1 MCKIRYLLFYLFL
14 HSGSCFTID
23 FFITSI
29 LFYISFN
36 NLQWKTSSYIL
47 YVVCWNFQIKQMC
60 QVRFIN
66 KAEKELNNQWSIDV
80 IIIFNLITKAI
91 PTSLTTLGSEK
102 MSLSEHLFI
111 YYRMKKN
118 ILLAEYTPAWICFW
132 LYMLMSENY
141 IDCICSLK
149 IYLWLS
155 IILIES
161 TTD

>member
-111 YYRMKKN
+111 YYRMKKIYPWLS
-118 ILLAEYTPAWICFW
+118 ILLTEYA
-132 LYMLMSENY
+132 S
-141 IDCICSLK
+141 DCICSCLK
-149 IYLWLS
+149 
-155 IILIES
+155 IILIVYAP
-161 TTD
+161 